1 MVQTPEN
8 FHLELVH
15 ILDFRVQTLES
26 RTPESHPLTDPM
38 APWVCIP
45 ARLSV
50 PSAIKRR
57 RYRVLPS
64 SHHSCPWE
72 PYVKDIGAALTYFL
86 GHRKAEITSLSRALT
101 KSTRTGIPR
110 LCDIGAQMP
119 IQAPYLDALHSR
131 ELPK

>member
-15 ILDFRVQTLES
+15 ILDFRVRTLES

-50 PSAIKRR
+50 PALPRGVDI
-57 RYRVLPS
+57 VLFQ
-64 SHHSCPWE
+64 
-72 PYVKDIGAALTYFL
+72 VL
-86 GHRKAEITSLSRALT
+86 
-101 KSTRTGIPR
+101 IPHACGNR
-110 LCDIGAQMP
+110 M
-119 IQAPYLDALHSR
+119 
-131 ELPK
+131 